1 MYCTVLYCTVMY
13 CTHLGPLVGP
23 RLQTREVDA
32 LVAVL
37 THQQVLRQ
45 GSVKN
50 IFHRNKKIF
59 EELLKNISTFLTSLL
74 SLSLGDSSHT
84 MQGLHSSQVQPCF
97 SK

>member
-1 MYCTVLYCTVMY
+1 MYCTVQYCTVLY

-50 IFHRNKKIF
+50 IFSHQNKKY
-59 EELLKNISTFLTSLL
+59 LKNS
-74 SLSLGDSSHT
+74 
-84 MQGLHSSQVQPCF
+84 
-97 SK
+97 